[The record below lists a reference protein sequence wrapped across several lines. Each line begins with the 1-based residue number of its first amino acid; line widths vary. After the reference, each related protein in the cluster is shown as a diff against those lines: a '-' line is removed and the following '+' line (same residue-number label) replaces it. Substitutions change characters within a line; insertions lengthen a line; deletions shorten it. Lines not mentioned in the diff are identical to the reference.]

1 MSTDRGVDEEDV
13 VQIHNGILLGLKKEQ
28 NNAICSNMDGPRDY
42 YNKWSQKD
50 KDKYYEIT
58 NKWNLKKKKVQTDY
72 KISKP
77 NLRLPKG
84 RGWTGRLGLAQT
96 HSYILNGMVIGE
108 IYPTLCDSLYE
119 DRIRKRMDIYA
130 YGWFTLL
137 YTWYQPNI
145 VSQLCFDENSF
156 NGSIKRPL
164 SHIIKLFTPYS
175 SFPTSVT
182 IML

>member
-1 MSTDRGVDEEDV
+1 MES
-13 VQIHNGILLGLKKEQ
+13 
-28 NNAICSNMDGPRDY
+28 
-42 YNKWSQKD
+42 
-50 KDKYYEIT
+50 
-58 NKWNLKKKKVQTDY
+58 KKKKVQTDY

-130 YGWFTLL
+130 YG
-137 YTWYQPNI
+137 
-145 VSQLCFDENSF
+145 
-156 NGSIKRPL
+156 
-164 SHIIKLFTPYS
+164 
-175 SFPTSVT
+175 
-182 IML
+182 